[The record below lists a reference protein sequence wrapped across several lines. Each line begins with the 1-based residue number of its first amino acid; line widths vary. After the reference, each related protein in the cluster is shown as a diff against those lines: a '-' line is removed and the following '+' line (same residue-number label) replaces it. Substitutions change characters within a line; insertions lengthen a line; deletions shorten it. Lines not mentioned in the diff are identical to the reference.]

1 MTETLTPGG
10 TIWKT
15 GTHDVSVNGKGTHLI
30 APEYSLKQYYNLM
43 KRKIKEKGYIPI
55 GIDHVSD
62 TLLASNPVLK
72 ELLKEQG
79 VDVHNVGKIYDVTR
93 DGTEIKIGKSEITNP
108 TIQKLYDE
116 GKLNAWSVVS
126 DIRGIQCPDKENT
139 TIADYFKDIERV
151 DFVGAGGCRACRVED
166 NPLETEVNG
175 ISSLNASYMEIDKM
189 TKDPNVNDP
198 IEPVVEP
205 TEPVEPAANP
215 VEPEPVEPTEPVEP
229 EPKPEE
235 AITKADLKD
244 LKADIMGA
252 VTQALSGQ
260 DQTVTAKLAK
270 IEEDSKLEAKKV
282 KVEAKINT
290 KIKDGYILPAMKDGL
305 LKASLATPEDEDV
318 DKMLA
323 GFNKKLWEGGQL
335 TQNPAQ
341 TEDTID
347 IGAFRAGRKAGRF

>member
-93 DGTEIKIGKSEITNP
+93 DGTEIKIAKSEITNP
-108 TIQKLYDE
+108 TIQKLYDD

-139 TIADYFKDIERV
+139 IIADYFKDIERV

-175 ISSLNASYMEIDKM
+175 ISSLNASYMEVDKM
-189 TKDPNVNDP
+189 TDEERRN
-198 IEPVVEP
+198 E
-205 TEPVEPAANP
+205 TEEEEESNP
-215 VEPEPVEPTEPVEP
+215 SNEEEEE
-229 EPKPEE
+229 EEESSEEEEQEEQEEESEE

-244 LKADIMGA
+244 LKADIMRT
-252 VTQALSGQ
+252 VKEALSGQ
-260 DQTVTAKLAK
+260 DQRVTAKLAK
-270 IEEDSKLEAKKV
+270 IEEDSKLEAKKA
-282 KVEAKINT
+282 KIEAKINT

-323 GFNKKLWEGGQL
+323 GFNKKLWEGGQRS
-335 TQNPAQ
+335 QNPTTD
-341 TEDTID
+341 TEISVDEAMKRL
-347 IGAFRAGRKAGRF
+347 GKA